1 MLLNKLDAVINQDM
15 LSDRSRSAKVEK
27 IKNLIRKNDYINSEK
42 TYKQCMEYGI
52 SVNLNALSRFSE
64 KLELLDRAVRTR
76 RLDQLHLENDHG
88 ASMMTYEQ
96 VKHRETEITFELGE
110 LRVKENRLMEEL
122 NKLSKMLDSKQ
133 FN

>member
-1 MLLNKLDAVINQDM
+1 M
-15 LSDRSRSAKVEK
+15 LSDKSRSDKVDT
-27 IKNLIRKNDYINSEK
+27 IKNLIRKNNYKNSEK

-52 SVNLNALSRFSE
+52 SVNLNSLSRFSE
-64 KLELLDRAVRTR
+64 KLELLDRAVRSR
-76 RLDQLHLENDHG
+76 RLDQLHQEKNHG
-88 ASMMTYEQ
+88 ATMMTYEQ

>member
-1 MLLNKLDAVINQDM
+1 M
-15 LSDRSRSAKVEK
+15 LSDKSRSDKVEK
-27 IKNLIRKNDYINSEK
+27 IKNLIRKNDYRNSEK
-42 TYKQCMEYGI
+42 TYQQCMEFGI

-76 RLDQLHLENDHG
+76 RLDQLHQEHSHG
-88 ASMMTYEQ
+88 ASMTYEQ

-122 NKLSKMLDSKQ
+122 NKLSIMLDSKQ